1 MLIKFFLLILSDI
14 ILLTS
19 CKGAQEALQGK
30 SRADRSDEFLVEK
43 KNPLSMPP
51 DINQLTSPDIETG
64 EKNINNNT
72 DIKDKLKI
80 KTKNN
85 NNSQNSNSNQ
95 KSLNKTIL
103 EKINDR

>member
-1 MLIKFFLLILSDI
+1 MLIKFFLLILSAI

-43 KNPLSMPP
+43 KNPLS
-51 DINQLTSPDIETG
+51 
-64 EKNINNNT
+64 
-72 DIKDKLKI
+72 
-80 KTKNN
+80 KNN